1 MAGSLSPVAYTTYA
15 HYVRTDTFGG
25 IYQEGDGFNVSVR
38 YAAEG
43 KNFDTTG
50 GGLKSM
56 TKGTLLDGEIESPIG
71 TLAMLYRRFY
81 ENAEEREVMIAAA
94 GGNLYAKVM
103 PDGWWEVIREGL
115 QSDSFDY
122 VSYEVN
128 PEGSEAPVDVLLLT
142 NALDGM
148 LCVYGNDLHVEE
160 VAIPNGKKFG
170 ILARHA
176 ERIWGG
182 GIPDEPDTLMYSAPY
197 DPFNW
202 QQNDEIPE
210 DGAGDVMQPS
220 WDGDSFVALRPF
232 GAQLIA
238 LKKNRVWRILG
249 TNPGNYVFKEQF
261 GGGTIVEN
269 TVAVRG
275 NYMFMLG
282 YDGLMYYDGAEVS
295 SYQKGLMKQLMA
307 RVNMDVIDR
316 ACAVMRGDVYC
327 LALPVDGSEVNNVVL
342 EYNIREGMFN
352 LREGMPVRTFMSFGN
367 DVYFTSDETP
377 GQVWKYGEGEV
388 LPFEW
393 VSAWQDLDVKNATKS
408 GFTIYLCASNDIEMK
423 VGIRTEKK
431 LKEKTVKLVANKAK
445 RLQINNSGRQFRVEL
460 ACNPL
465 VEWELLGGLLV
476 NLELDYD

>member
-1 MAGSLSPVAYTTYA
+1 MAGSLSPVAYSTYA

-38 YAAEG
+38 YAADG
-43 KNFDTTG
+43 KNFDTAG

-56 TKGTLLDGEIESPIG
+56 TKGTLMDGTVEQPIG
-71 TLAMLYRRFY
+71 TLAMLYRRFHAA
-81 ENAEEREVMIAAA
+81 AEEREVMIAAA
-94 GGNLYAKVM
+94 GNKIYAKIL
-103 PDGWWEVIREGL
+103 PKGTWSIIYTSL
-115 QSDSFDY
+115 SDDNLDY

-128 PEGSEAPVDVLLLT
+128 PAGSDAPVDVLLMS
-142 NALDGM
+142 NATDGM
-148 LCVYGNDLHVEE
+148 LCVYGDDLRVEKIE
-160 VAIPNGKKFG
+160 TPYKFG

-182 GIPDEPDTLMYSAPY
+182 GIPDNPDMLMYSAPF
-197 DPFNW
+197 DPFDW
-202 QQNDEIPE
+202 KQNDEIPE

-249 TNPGNYVFKEQF
+249 TNPGNYVFKEQY

-269 TVAVRG
+269 TVAIRG
-275 NYMFMLG
+275 NYMFMMG

-307 RVNMDVIDR
+307 RVNMDALDG
-316 ACAVMRGDVYC
+316 ACAVMHGDVYC
-327 LALPVDGSEVNNVVL
+327 LALPVDGSSTNNVVL

-352 LREGMPVRTFMSFGN
+352 IREGVPVKAFMSFGN
-367 DVYFTSDETP
+367 DVYFTSETTP
-377 GQVWKYGEGEV
+377 GQVWKYGGGEV

-393 VSAWQDLDVKNATKS
+393 TSAWQDLDVKNATKS
-408 GFTIYLCASNDIEMK
+408 GFTVYLCASKNVEMT

-431 LKEKTVKLVANKAK
+431 LKQKKVRLTANKAK

-460 ACNPL
+460 ACAAL
-465 VEWELLGGLLV
+465 EEWELLGGLLV

>member
-38 YAAEG
+38 YAADG

-50 GGLKSM
+50 GSMKCM
-56 TKGTLLDGEIESPIG
+56 TKGTLLDGLVDQPIG
-71 TLAMLYRRFY
+71 TLAMLYRRFH
-81 ENAEEREVMIAAA
+81 ENAAEREVMVAAA
-94 GGNLYAKVM
+94 GSKIYTKIL
-103 PDGWWEVIREGL
+103 PDGEWTIAYATLENDNL
-115 QSDSFDY
+115 DY
-122 VSYEVN
+122 VSYEIN
-128 PEGSEAPVDVLLLT
+128 RQGSDAPTDVLLMT
-142 NALDGM
+142 NAVDGM
-148 LCVYGNDLHVEE
+148 LCLYGDDLHVGRIETPE
-160 VAIPNGKKFG
+160 KFG

-182 GIPDEPDTLMYSAPY
+182 GMLNNPDKLMYSAPF
-197 DPFNW
+197 DPFDW
-202 QQNDEIPE
+202 QQNDEFPE
-210 DGAGDVMQPS
+210 DGAGDIMQPS

-269 TVAVRG
+269 TVAIRG

-295 SYQKGLMKQLMA
+295 SYQKGLMRKLMS
-307 RVNMDVIDR
+307 RVNMGAIDR
-316 ACAVMRGDVYC
+316 ACAIMRGDVYC
-327 LALPVDGSEVNNVVL
+327 LALPVDGSETNNVVL

-352 LREGMPVRTFMSFGN
+352 VREGVPVKAFMTFGN

-377 GQVWKYGEGEV
+377 GQVWKYGGGEV
-388 LPFEW
+388 LPFSW

-408 GFTIYLCASNDIEMK
+408 GFTVYLCGSADMEIK

-431 LKEKTVKLVANKAK
+431 LKEKTVKLEAGKAK

-460 ACNPL
+460 TSDTIN
-465 VEWELLGGLLV
+465 EWELLGGLLV
-476 NLELDYD
+476 NLEMDYD